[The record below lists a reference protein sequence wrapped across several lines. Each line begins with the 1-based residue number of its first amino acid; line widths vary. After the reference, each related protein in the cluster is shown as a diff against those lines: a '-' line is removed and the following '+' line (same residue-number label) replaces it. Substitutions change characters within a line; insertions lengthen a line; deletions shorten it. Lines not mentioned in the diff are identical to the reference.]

1 MLSYKSLFALLV
13 VIGMATALPIGGG
26 GSGLPDLSEFLAILH
41 EIQGAISELQK
52 SVPGA
57 PTVPSLPGVS
67 VPVVPDV
74 TLPTLPPLPVTL
86 PVTLP
91 PVDVPAVP
99 SV

>member
-13 VIGMATALPIGGG
+13 VIGMTTALPIGGG
-26 GSGLPDLSEFLAILH
+26 ESGLPDLSELLAILH
-41 EIQGAISELQK
+41 EIQDAIAELQN
-52 SVPGA
+52 SVPGT

-67 VPVVPDV
+67 VPGIPDV

-86 PVTLP
+86 P
-91 PVDVPAVP
+91 PVDVPTLP

>member
-1 MLSYKSLFALLV
+1 MLSYKSLFALLF

-26 GSGLPDLSEFLAILH
+26 GSELPLRDLSEIMAYIHKILA
-41 EIQGAISELQK
+41 AIAELQK

-57 PTVPSLPGVS
+57 PTVPSLPS
-67 VPVVPDV
+67 
-74 TLPTLPPLPVTL
+74 L

-91 PVDVPAVP
+91 PVPTLP